1 MRFKWRR
8 RLVVTAFAL
17 GSMLPFAG
25 CSSQQQQAS
34 DEVAAEGQSSGEEGG
49 QQNAEMAA
57 TQGEAAAGE
66 QNAGASEEASAQAA
80 PSNEATAEEGAA
92 GGENVASN
100 EAAPA
105 GDEANGGDLQA
116 MIGEMN
122 AANGGQPSE
131 EAAPSGDVAAAP
143 TEAAPESAEAVP
155 AGEASPE
162 ASTAQAAP
170 AQAAPAAEASGA
182 VAAPGMP
189 EMGSKMAYVVEA
201 GDTLGKI
208 ATKIYGDQKRWRD
221 IANLSG
227 MENPNHI
234 YPGDIVYYSLDDS
247 SRNFAA
253 AYESVRRAK
262 EIVREGDTLAAISQR
277 VYGTSK
283 AWRHIW
289 RQNDNID
296 NPDVLTAG
304 MSVYYVEKGAFN
316 AALNKVKNVGFAKV
330 TKVKNLNVNKIEKK
344 QNKANI
350 TVQAFAFIGSSV

>member
-34 DEVAAEGQSSGEEGG
+34 DEVAAEGQGSQEEGG
-49 QQNAEMAA
+49 QQNAELAA
-57 TQGEAAAGE
+57 TQGEAASE
-66 QNAGASEEASAQAA
+66 QNAGAEEASAQAA
-80 PSNEATAEEGAA
+80 PSNEATAEENAS
-92 GGENVASN
+92 GGENVVSN

-105 GDEANGGDLQA
+105 GDDANGGDLQA

-122 AANGGQPSE
+122 SANGGQPAE
-131 EAAPSGDVAAAP
+131 EGAQEGEMAAVP
-143 TEAAPESAEAVP
+143 TEAAPETVDAAP

-162 ASTAQAAP
+162 AATAEAAP
-170 AQAAPAAEASGA
+170 VQGQPAAEATGD

-208 ATKIYGDQKRWRD
+208 AAKIYGDQKRWRD

-234 YPGDIVYYSLDDS
+234 YPGDIVYFSLDDS

-316 AALNKVKNVGFAKV
+316 AALIKVKSAEFAKVSKVKNQKV
-330 TKVKNLNVNKIEKK
+330 SNVKKTP
-344 QNKANI
+344 NKANV
-350 TVQAFAFIGSSV
+350 TVQAFAFSGSSV

>member
-8 RLVVTAFAL
+8 RFVVTAFAL

-34 DEVAAEGQSSGEEGG
+34 DEVAAEGQGQQEEGG
-49 QQNAEMAA
+49 QQEEVAENQQGGQS
-57 TQGEAAAGE
+57 QGEETAQANGEATVEENGSGGENVVSNEAPAAEGEAGDGGDLQSMITEMNGSNQAQPAGE
-66 QNAGASEEASAQAA
+66 ETLAADAGASEVPAA
-80 PSNEATAEEGAA
+80 T
-92 GGENVASN
+92 
-100 EAAPA
+100 
-105 GDEANGGDLQA
+105 
-116 MIGEMN
+116 
-122 AANGGQPSE
+122 
-131 EAAPSGDVAAAP
+131 
-143 TEAAPESAEAVP
+143 TEAAPVAEAASAEAAPV
-155 AGEASPE
+155 AE
-162 ASTAQAAP
+162 AAP
-170 AQAAPAAEASGA
+170 MEAPA
-182 VAAPGMP
+182 VAGMP

-234 YPGDIVYYSLDDS
+234 YPGDIVYYSLEDS

-262 EIVREGDTLAAISQR
+262 EIVQDGDTLAAISQR

-304 MSVYYVEKGAFN
+304 MVVYYVEKGAFN
-316 AALNKVKNVGFAKV
+316 AAM
-330 TKVKNLNVNKIEKK
+330 TKVKNLNVA
-344 QNKANI
+344 KAAKASAQKLFKAAKVGQKSNV
-350 TVQAFAFIGSSV
+350 TAQAYAFIGSSV

>member
-34 DEVAAEGQSSGEEGG
+34 DEVAAEGQGSQEEGG
-49 QQNAEMAA
+49 QQNAELAA
-57 TQGEAAAGE
+57 TQGEAASE
-66 QNAGASEEASAQAA
+66 QNAGATEEASAQEA
-80 PSNEATAEEGAA
+80 PSNEATAEENAS
-92 GGENVASN
+92 GGENVVSN

-105 GDEANGGDLQA
+105 GDDANGGDLQA

-122 AANGGQPSE
+122 SANGGQPAE
-131 EAAPSGDVAAAP
+131 EGAPQEGEIAAVP
-143 TEAAPESAEAVP
+143 TEASPEATTAEAQVSPEATTAEAVP
-155 AGEASPE
+155 AEVQPA
-162 ASTAQAAP
+162 AQAT
-170 AQAAPAAEASGA
+170 GD

-208 ATKIYGDQKRWRD
+208 AAKIYGDQKRWRD
-221 IANLSG
+221 IASLSG

-234 YPGDIVYYSLDDS
+234 YPGDIVYFSLDDS

-316 AALNKVKNVGFAKV
+316 AALIKVKSVEFAKVSKVKNQKV
-330 TKVKNLNVNKIEKK
+330 SNVKKTP
-344 QNKANI
+344 NKANV
-350 TVQAFAFIGSSV
+350 TAEAFAFSGSSV